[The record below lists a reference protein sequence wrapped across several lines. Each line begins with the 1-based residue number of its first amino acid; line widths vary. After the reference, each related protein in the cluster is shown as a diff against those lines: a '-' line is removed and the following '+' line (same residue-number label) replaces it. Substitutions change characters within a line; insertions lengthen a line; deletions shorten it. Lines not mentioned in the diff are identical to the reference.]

1 MKLYD
6 LLLLSKNTAKISG
19 TDKETT
25 VLFNETINNC
35 EISVE
40 ATGWIERIEKGR
52 SSDPTKLE
60 NDDVQFF
67 CTSVTVMVDGF
78 DNIDEIDMPEYPET
92 AVQDFVNDWFVDE
105 MQDINY

>member
-1 MKLYD
+1 MKLHD

-25 VLFNETINNC
+25 VLFEETVNNC

-52 SSDPTKLE
+52 SSDPTRLE
-60 NDDVQFF
+60 NDNVQFS
-67 CTSVTVMVDGF
+67 CTSVVVMVDGF
-78 DNIDEIDMPEYPET
+78 DNIDEIDMPEFPET
-92 AVQDFVNDWFVDE
+92 TVQDFVNDWFVDE
-105 MQDINY
+105 MQDY

>member
-6 LLLLSKNTAKISG
+6 FLMFSRNTAKISG
-19 TDKETT
+19 TDSNITVIFEET
-25 VLFNETINNC
+25 VNNC

-40 ATGWIERIEKGR
+40 AFGWIERIEKGR

-67 CTSVTVMVDGF
+67 CTSVVVMVDGF
-78 DNIDEIDMPEYPET
+78 DNIDEIDMPEFPET
-92 AVQDFVNDWFVDE
+92 VVQDFVNDWFVDD
-105 MQDINY
+105 MQNVN